1 MRISINLATRPFVEL
16 RPLFA
21 RLRLAMAALALLAV
35 GLGVGLHFLNARVH
49 AAEAR
54 MDALKAQTL
63 AVQTERQTNEQRMQ
77 QPQNRAVLERSK
89 FLNALFA
96 RKSFSWTSVLMD
108 IEPVLPTGVQVTSI
122 EPEISTEGE
131 VRIRLRVSGERDRA
145 VDFVRNLERSQRFLH
160 PRLAN
165 ETAQTQ
171 EQGKTLL
178 VAQAGAAGAV
188 PGGVEFNILS
198 GYNPLSAEA
207 HAATAKPKVQP
218 KKDAAGPGKPT
229 ARKPTAKQSGA
240 KKAAA
245 PATPGTPA
253 TPLGTTNK
261 GGAR

>member
-21 RLRLAMAALALLAV
+21 RLRLAMAGLALLAV
-35 GLGVGLHFLNARVH
+35 GLGVGLHFLNARVR

-63 AVQTERQTNEQRMQ
+63 TVQTERQTNEQRMQ

-108 IEPVLPTGVQVTSI
+108 LETVLPTGVQVTSI
-122 EPEISTEGE
+122 EPQITTAGE
-131 VRIRLRVSGERDRA
+131 VAIRLRVSGERDRA
-145 VDFVRNLERSQRFLH
+145 VDLVRNLERSQRFLH

-165 ETAQTQ
+165 ETAQAQ
-171 EQGKTLL
+171 EQGKTMM
-178 VAQAGAAGAV
+178 VAQAGAAGGA
-188 PGGVEFNILS
+188 PGGVEFDILS

-207 HAATAKPKVQP
+207 KEATAKAKIEPKT
-218 KKDAAGPGKPT
+218 DAAGPGKP
-229 ARKPTAKQSGA
+229 AAHKPAANQYGP

-245 PATPGTPA
+245 PGT
-253 TPLGTTNK
+253 LGTTNE